1 MGRAQGVLEAQDTDE
16 AARTMTHR
24 ARPASGRPRPDR
36 RSVIGSIIGVAI
48 IVVAALAVLFLTI
61 NGMLVDRLWFESVG
75 QLPVWDLRTFTR
87 LLVWVPISL
96 VVFLL
101 LATSVWLAIG
111 SAGEPAPRITRIRP
125 SFRGWDPQGGPGQP
139 NAEEMTRELLHTLDD
154 AARDVSPR
162 VLGVVLT
169 AIALAAALLI
179 GLSTS
184 AGWQTMLLWQHQASA
199 IVGAAAAVAGP
210 GAATPVGGYL
220 DPIFGKPA
228 TFYLFD
234 LPFYRLVSEFVGGV
248 LDALIVL
255 TGVAYLVLARRSM
268 TMPHGRIWVW
278 HLGILAAL
286 RIAIGAVG
294 FQLDKYSLVFQQRAY
309 PYPSGVGATDAAVR
323 IPAADLLTL
332 LTVVAAVVVLAAIV
346 RHRFAWAAGAFAAW
360 LVVGVLAALLAVVN
374 QTLFVN
380 PNPLDQERG
389 YISNDIAA
397 TRLAYGL
404 DDWATRP
411 YPATSVLTPA
421 AVVREADTFAN
432 ARLWD
437 YRPLGLTLDQ
447 LQTVRQYYDFT
458 DVDIDRYQID
468 GKQRQVMLSGRE
480 MALDRN
486 PSVNNWLN
494 AHFVYTHG
502 YGLAMVP
509 VNAVQPDG
517 LPDLIIRDMP
527 VVSEPGA
534 PAVSTPQIY
543 FGERP
548 SPWIVTG
555 AQTDEFDY
563 PANGLGSDATTRWT
577 GDTGIRIAS
586 GINRLLLSIW
596 TGDFIS
602 LLTTPQITD
611 ASQFLMRRTIDERL
625 GSLAPFLSFDSDPYL
640 VVTASGHLMWIV
652 DGYTTSDQFPLARD
666 VDEGLGAGT
675 GVSSDRF
682 DYVRNSVKAVID
694 AYDGTTRLYVN
705 DPSDPLIATW
715 ASIYPTLFSP
725 LSAMPAELMPHL
737 RYPEGLFDAQTGM
750 FEAYHVTDAT
760 TFYQG
765 DNLWTVPTASQGQSQ
780 SLPNEAYY
788 VQMRLPDAD
797 QTEYLLIQPM
807 VPAKRPNMI
816 AWVAARNDGA
826 SRGQVLVYQL
836 PADVSIFGPV
846 QIEARID
853 QTPEISSQITLWD
866 QSGSSVI
873 RGNLIVVPVGGSFVY
888 LQPIYLQS
896 TSSAFPQFTKIVV
909 ATPSKVAWADT
920 LAEALQLAVGDG
932 TTPAPTPG
940 PDAPKPT
947 PGPTPT
953 SGPLAT
959 PTPGDGSM
967 PTDVNGLIA
976 YANEHFQLAQT
987 AIGSGDYVRYGQE
1000 MAKVQA
1006 ALERL
1011 SQLTGG

>member
-1 MGRAQGVLEAQDTDE
+1 
-16 AARTMTHR
+16 MTEGSR
-24 ARPASGRPRPDR
+24 SGSERPPLDR
-36 RSVIGSIIGVAI
+36 RSKVGSVIAI
-48 IVVAALAVLFLTI
+48 AVVVVALLAILFLTI

-75 QLPVWDLRTFTR
+75 QLAVWDLRTFTR

-96 VVFLL
+96 VVFVLL
-101 LATSVWLAIG
+101 TASIWLAIG
-111 SAGEPAPRITRIRP
+111 SAGEPAPRVTRIRP
-125 SFRGWDPQGGPGQP
+125 SFRGWNPPGGPGQP
-139 NAEEMTRELLHTLDD
+139 NTEEMTRELLQTLDD
-154 AARDVSPR
+154 ATRDVSPR
-162 VLGVVLT
+162 VLGLVLT
-169 AIALAAALLI
+169 VAALLVATLI

-184 AGWQTMLLWQHQASA
+184 ADWQTMLLWQHQAS
-199 IVGAAAAVAGP
+199 GAALATVAAAAGP

-220 DPIFGKPA
+220 DPVFGRPA
-228 TFYLFD
+228 SFYLFD
-234 LPFYRLVSEFVGGV
+234 LPFYRLVADLVGSV

-255 TGVAYLVLARRSM
+255 TGIAYLVLARRSM
-268 TMPHGRIWVW
+268 TMPHGRLWVW

-294 FQLDKYSLVFQQRAY
+294 FQLDKFSLVFQQRAY
-309 PYPSGVGATDAAVR
+309 PYPSGVGATDSAVR

-346 RHRFAWAAGAFAAW
+346 RHRFAWAAGAFGAW
-360 LVVGVLAALLAVVN
+360 VVVGVLAAVLAFVN
-374 QTLFVN
+374 QALFVN
-380 PNPLDQERG
+380 PNPLDQERAF
-389 YISNDIAA
+389 ISNDIAS

-404 DDWATRP
+404 DGWSTRP
-411 YPATSVLTPA
+411 YPATSILTPA
-421 AVVREADTFAN
+421 QVVREADTFAN

-437 YRPLGLTLDQ
+437 YRPLGATLDQ

-458 DVDIDRYQID
+458 DVDIDRYQIN

-480 MALDRN
+480 MALDKN

-502 YGLAMVP
+502 YGVAMVP

-517 LPDLIIRDMP
+517 LPDLIVRDMP

-534 PAVSTPQIY
+534 PAVSAPQIY
-543 FGERP
+543 FGERE

-563 PANGLGSDATTRWT
+563 PANNLGSDATTRWT
-577 GDTGIRIAS
+577 GATGIRIAS

-596 TGDFIS
+596 TGDFVS
-602 LLTTPQITD
+602 LFTTPQVTD
-611 ASQFLMRRTIDERL
+611 ASQFVMRRTIDERL
-625 GSLAPFLSFDSDPYL
+625 GALAPFLSFDSDPYL
-640 VVTASGHLMWIV
+640 VVTASGRLVWIV
-652 DGYTTSDQFPLARD
+652 DGYTTSDRFPLARA
-666 VDEGLGAGT
+666 VDSRLGKAAG
-675 GVSSDRF
+675 VLADRF
-682 DYVRNSVKAVID
+682 DYVRNSVKATID

-715 ASIYPTLFSP
+715 VSIYPSLFSP
-725 LSAMPAELMPHL
+725 LSAMPAELLPHL
-737 RYPEGLFDAQTGM
+737 RYPEGLFNAQTGM

-765 DNLWTVPTASQGQSQ
+765 DNLWTVPNGAQAQSQ
-780 SLPNEAYY
+780 VLPGEAYY
-788 VQMRLPDAD
+788 VQMRLPDTD

-807 VPAKRPNMI
+807 VPARRPNMI
-816 AWVAARNDGA
+816 AWVAARNDGQ

-836 PADVSIFGPV
+836 PTDVSIFGPT

-920 LAEALQLAVGDG
+920 LSAALTLAVGEG
-932 TTPAPTPG
+932 TTPGPTPG
-940 PDAPKPT
+940 PDMPRPT
-947 PGPTPT
+947 PGATRAPADHARAERRVDAHGHQRPHRVRERALPASPRTP
-953 SGPLAT
+953 SGQAT
-959 PTPGDGSM
+959 TWC
-967 PTDVNGLIA
+967 
-976 YANEHFQLAQT
+976 T
-987 AIGSGDYVRYGQE
+987 ARRWPRSRPRSRGCRSSPAD
-1000 MAKVQA
+1000 
-1006 ALERL
+1006 
-1011 SQLTGG
+1011 